1 MSVLEKTSLRKLK
14 NMKVNDDKTVEVK
27 GQKQINQQRKSDEN
41 PNEETKE

>member
-27 GQKQINQQRKSDEN
+27 GQK
-41 PNEETKE
+41 